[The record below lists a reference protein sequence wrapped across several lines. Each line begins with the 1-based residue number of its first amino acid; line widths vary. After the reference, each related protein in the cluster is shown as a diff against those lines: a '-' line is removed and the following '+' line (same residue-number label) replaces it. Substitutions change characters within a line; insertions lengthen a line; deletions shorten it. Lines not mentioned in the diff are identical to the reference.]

1 MLRELFR
8 IISRQWTFYLS
19 IAVMLVCVI
28 VQNYD
33 ISAKIAQWYI
43 GGIQVFIVVFYSLL
57 AVRYKRKYSYSQKLK
72 ETGNIYIY
80 LEKMAYSFVGL
91 IFGVFLSGALFM
103 LLHLR

>member
-19 IAVMLVCVI
+19 IAVMLLCVI
-28 VQNYD
+28 IQNYD
-33 ISAKIAQWYI
+33 LSAKIAQLYI
-43 GGIQVFIVVFYSLL
+43 GGIQVFIVVFYFMH
-57 AVRYKRKYSYSQKLK
+57 AVRYKRRYPNKLK
-72 ETGNIYIY
+72 KTGNIY